1 MTYGFNMGM
10 VIRWDKKIHK
20 EIMPCL
26 TTGSGDNAPH
36 IIIISEDNDE
46 LRIRPSLVQSGEERT
61 I

>member
-36 IIIISEDNDE
+36 IIIKETRAE
-46 LRIRPSLVQSGEERT
+46 MKGEQNERKQKNY
-61 I
+61 

>member
-36 IIIISEDNDE
+36 IIIKETRADMK
-46 LRIRPSLVQSGEERT
+46 GEQNERKQKNY
-61 I
+61 